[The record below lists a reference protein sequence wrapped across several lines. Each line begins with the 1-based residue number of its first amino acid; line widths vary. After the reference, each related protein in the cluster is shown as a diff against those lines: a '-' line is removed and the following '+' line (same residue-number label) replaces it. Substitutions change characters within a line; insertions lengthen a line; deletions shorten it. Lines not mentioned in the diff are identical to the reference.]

1 MIEPLIRQLS
11 QRDQLTDDE
20 RKQLAGAFTGRR
32 VVSAG
37 QEIVSDGSRP
47 LFSQLLV
54 SGIAG
59 RQKILAD
66 GSRQITAIHV
76 PGDFMDLHGFLLKR
90 LAHGVVAISTCTL
103 LEVTHE
109 TLRRITETSPHLT
122 RMLWL
127 DTLIDGSVHR
137 EWIVAMGRRSALAQ
151 ISHFVCEVFVR
162 LRIVGLTKEFR
173 FTLPMTQSQ
182 LADALGLSIVHVN
195 RNLQSLRR
203 RGALSWEGD
212 QVEIL
217 DWDALVTVSEFDPT
231 YLCMEMEPR

>member
-11 QRDQLTDDE
+11 HRDQLTDAE
-20 RKQLAGAFTGRR
+20 KQQLVASFNDQR

-47 LFSQLLV
+47 MFSQLLV

-90 LAHGVVAISTCTL
+90 LAHGVVAISTCVL
-103 LEVTHE
+103 MEIKHE

-173 FTLPMTQSQ
+173 FSLPMTQSQ

-195 RNLQSLRR
+195 RNLQSLRK
-203 RGALSWEGD
+203 RGALSWDGD
-212 QVEIL
+212 HVEIL
-217 DWDALVTVSEFDPT
+217 DWEALVALAEFDPT
-231 YLCMEMEPR
+231 YLCLEMEPR